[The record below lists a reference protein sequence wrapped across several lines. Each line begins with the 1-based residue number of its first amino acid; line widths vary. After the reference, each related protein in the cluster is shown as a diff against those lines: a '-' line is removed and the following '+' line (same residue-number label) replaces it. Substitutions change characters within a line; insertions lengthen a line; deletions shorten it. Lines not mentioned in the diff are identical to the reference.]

1 MKSEAAT
8 QENLLSQF
16 ITAAEEAAAT
26 VETVER
32 SPKALNT
39 ALLKA
44 IRGKDGVILAEPDD
58 LDLSLFEPFRENS
71 QVVVDPT
78 EEQLSTFQVGIT
90 DAFAGIARTGSVCVT
105 NSQKL
110 SGAVSLFTR
119 EHIVVLDSDCL
130 VEKPREVFTS
140 PMLKQKGLKRSFV
153 FVTGPSAT
161 ADMGTLVRGVHG
173 PGKLHIILL
182 E

>member
-1 MKSEAAT
+1 MKSVPAT
-8 QENLLSQF
+8 KKNLLSQF
-16 ITAAEEAAAT
+16 IAAAEDVAAT
-26 VETVER
+26 VETVEK
-32 SPKALNT
+32 SPEALNT

-58 LDLSLFEPFRENS
+58 LDPAFFEPFRENS
-71 QVVVDPT
+71 QVVTEPT
-78 EEQLSTFQVGIT
+78 EEQLSSFQVGIT

-119 EHIVVLDSDCL
+119 EHIAVLDLDWL

-140 PMLKQKGLKRSFV
+140 PLLKKKGLNRSFV

>member
-1 MKSEAAT
+1 MKTEAAT

-16 ITAAEEAAAT
+16 ITAAEDAAAT
-26 VETVER
+26 VEIVDK
-32 SPKALNT
+32 SPEALNN

-58 LDLSLFEPFRENS
+58 LDPSLVELFKESS
-71 QVVVDPT
+71 QVVMDPT
-78 EEQLSTFQVGIT
+78 EDQLSSFQVGIT

-119 EHIVVLDSDCL
+119 EHIVILDADWL

-140 PMLKQKGLKRSFV
+140 PLLKQKGLKRSFV